1 MLWGLLIG
9 AAMAGPTDGVTLG
22 LGYRSSAGP
31 MDKVQIVRAV
41 GRKATQGTLTY
52 EVAVGARAN
61 GEEVTDLVHTLVSIA
76 EQGSGNV
83 EFQQPI
89 TQEKWSVDLLVD
101 WSIVPRESSPDKWT
115 GGPRLVGG
123 LVFLGSQS
131 GYATYNS
138 GGGSSRTALSIEDSI
153 FEYGAAAGV
162 SFDLMKG
169 RYGARLGF
177 LDRIIYRD
185 KPQYDSSTAVRG
197 KELVHHS
204 ISSIDLLIRL

>member
-76 EQGSGNV
+76 EQGSGKV
-83 EFQQPI
+83 EFQ
-89 TQEKWSVDLLVD
+89 
-101 WSIVPRESSPDKWT
+101 
-115 GGPRLVGG
+115 
-123 LVFLGSQS
+123 
-131 GYATYNS
+131 
-138 GGGSSRTALSIEDSI
+138 
-153 FEYGAAAGV
+153 
-162 SFDLMKG
+162 
-169 RYGARLGF
+169 
-177 LDRIIYRD
+177 
-185 KPQYDSSTAVRG
+185 
-197 KELVHHS
+197 
-204 ISSIDLLIRL
+204 